1 MMIKKISYMILT
13 IFLAILFIFLVVR
26 MAPGDPV
33 ERILG
38 PNASLEEVTK
48 YRSQLNLDAPVL
60 TQLKDYYFNI
70 LRGDLGKSLFKKK
83 EVITLLKEHFP
94 PTMIIAL
101 FSISL
106 STIIGVFWGLY
117 SGFKHQ
123 KVFDGVS
130 RFVSLIFLSCPIF
143 SLAPLLVYFFSI
155 KLGVFPVSEWESG
168 WHAFLPILTLVLPLS
183 SILTRVM
190 RNKYLEE
197 CKAPWVQVLS
207 AKGLSQFSIQMRL
220 VKICLPTLFN
230 VVAIQLSVVLAGTM
244 ITETIFDIPGMG
256 MLLFEGIQ
264 NRDYPIVQGVIIYST
279 IIYMLIYFFVDLINE
294 RIDPRIQ

>member
-1 MMIKKISYMILT
+1 MIKKIFYMIVT
-13 IFLAILFIFLVVR
+13 IFLAILFIFLIVR

-38 PNASLEEVTK
+38 PNASLEEITK
-48 YRSQLNLDAPVL
+48 YRSQLNLDAPIF
-60 TQLKDYYFNI
+60 TQLKDYYLGIF
-70 LRGDLGKSLFKKK
+70 RGELGKSLFKKK
-83 EVITLLKEHFP
+83 EVILLLKEHFP
-94 PTMIIAL
+94 PTLIIAF
-101 FSISL
+101 FSISI
-106 STIIGVFWGLY
+106 STFIGIFWGLY

-123 KVFDGVS
+123 KIFDGAS
-130 RFVSLIFLSCPIF
+130 RIISLLFLSCPIF
-143 SLAPLLVYFFSI
+143 SLAPLLVYLFSI
-155 KLGVFPVSEWESG
+155 KLGLFPVSEWGSG

-197 CKAPWVQVLS
+197 CNAPWVQVLY
-207 AKGLSQFSIQMRL
+207 AKGLGEYAIQMRL
-220 VKICLPTLFN
+220 VKVCLPTLFN

-264 NRDYPIVQGVIIYST
+264 NRDYPIVQGVIVYST

-294 RIDPRIQ
+294 KIDPRIQ